1 LPSIP
6 VRHPVVVLTTVFAA
20 FAGGPALG
28 TLVAHSVAPGSEL
41 VQIVSP
47 MAFVLAFV
55 GGLLLWFGIG
65 LVAVVGN
72 ALYRVLRGGWH
83 WRRRSASATQFV
95 PPGYGAFLPLG
106 LGFGFL
112 AGVIAGLV
120 PQSSSFWL
128 ACSAHVIAGAVYGG
142 ALRALARHGYLP
154 FPEPA

>member
-1 LPSIP
+1 
-6 VRHPVVVLTTVFAA
+6 
-20 FAGGPALG
+20 
-28 TLVAHSVAPGSEL
+28 
-41 VQIVSP
+41 

-72 ALYRVLRGGWH
+72 ALYRVLRGSWH

-120 PQSSSFWL
+120 PQSPSFWL
-128 ACSAHVIAGAVYGG
+128 ACSAHVTAGAVYGG